1 MRKSSS
7 LNLGLNL
14 RKPKLSTD
22 KQTAASE
29 KDKQRQSALGF
40 SDAFDDDENMLG
52 DTTSATNPTKPAVF
66 TGGTHSRGSAKL
78 AKQLEETDPSVY
90 AYDEV
95 YDSISE
101 ARSRISNSRKQK
113 DDSKPKYMEKLLE
126 TAKRRQVQQ
135 EVVKERV
142 LEKERQREGEKYV
155 DKEMFVTSAYKE
167 LKDQRQQLVKEEEK
181 QEEEAA
187 RVASAN
193 SKSKQLFGASA
204 GFYREFLDRVD
215 RDDVSKAALNLNA
228 EEKDSQVEEKL
239 DASVESGSSLNAGL
253 NVINKRAIER
263 NNTSRNSP
271 KTSGDT
277 LSENSQPGMLKDSGA
292 VQTRHY
298 YYQRQGEGGGL
309 KEHERKA
316 AESSARKR
324 EALIRKY
331 ARRNDDSAVE
341 AARQRYFARVA
352 EKSRQAS

>member
-1 MRKSSS
+1 MRKSTS

-22 KQTAASE
+22 KQKAASE
-29 KDKQRQSALGF
+29 KGKQRQKALGF
-40 SDAFDDDENMLG
+40 SDAFDDDENMVG
-52 DTTSATNPTKPAVF
+52 DTTSVTGSTGPAVF
-66 TGGTHSRGSAKL
+66 TGGTHSRESAKL

-95 YDSISE
+95 YDSINE
-101 ARSRISNSRKQK
+101 ARSRISSSRKQK

-142 LEKERQREGEKYV
+142 LEKERQREGEKYA
-155 DKEMFVTSAYKE
+155 DKETFVTSAYKE

-181 QEEEAA
+181 QEEEAVRA
-187 RVASAN
+187 ASAN

-204 GFYREFLDRVD
+204 GFYREFLYRVD

-228 EEKDSQVEEKL
+228 EEKDSQVEENSA
-239 DASVESGSSLNAGL
+239 ASVESGNSSQLNAGL
-253 NVINKRAIER
+253 NVVNKRAIER
-263 NNTSRNSP
+263 NNTSRNTP

-277 LSENSQPGMLKDSGA
+277 LPENAQSGLLKNSGA

-298 YYQRQGEGGGL
+298 YYQRQGEDNGL
-309 KEHERKA
+309 QEHERKA
-316 AESSARKR
+316 AESSARER

-331 ARRNDDSAVE
+331 ARRNDDAAVE

-352 EKSRQAS
+352 EES

>member
-1 MRKSSS
+1 
-7 LNLGLNL
+7 
-14 RKPKLSTD
+14 
-22 KQTAASE
+22 
-29 KDKQRQSALGF
+29 
-40 SDAFDDDENMLG
+40 MLG
-52 DTTSATNPTKPAVF
+52 DTTSATSPTGPAVF
-66 TGGTHSRGSAKL
+66 TGGTHSRESAKL

-101 ARSRISNSRKQK
+101 ARSRISSSRKKK

-142 LEKERQREGEKYV
+142 LEKERQREGEKYA
-155 DKEMFVTSAYKE
+155 DKETFVTSAYKE
-167 LKDQRQQLVKEEEK
+167 LKDQRQKLVEEEEK
-181 QEEEAA
+181 QEEEEAV

-204 GFYREFLDRVD
+204 GFYREFLDRVN

-228 EEKDSQVEEKL
+228 EEKDLQVEEK
-239 DASVESGSSLNAGL
+239 SVSSVKSGGSHLNAGL
-253 NVINKRAIER
+253 NVVNKRAIER
-263 NNTSRNSP
+263 NNTSRNTP

-277 LSENSQPGMLKDSGA
+277 LPYNAHPGLLKDSGA

-298 YYQRQGEGGGL
+298 YYQRQGEDNGH

-316 AESSARKR
+316 AESSARER

-331 ARRNDDSAVE
+331 ARRNDAAAIE